1 MKIGIVVDGDAESQA
16 LRLLTKRIDIED
28 VQLLAPAYANMQPKS
43 APGQIAQSAKSR
55 IDILLARKAN
65 KIVVLVDREDRDECP
80 PAFARQIKQAFAQL
94 GYDDITVVVKNR
106 TFENWLIADIDALKE
121 LSGLFS
127 VTRSFERTV
136 SPNKADNVGDAE
148 ALLKKIAIKR
158 RFHKRRDA
166 SAITAVQEA
175 LEMARNSR
183 SFRRFLRVVGHPQY
197 LTQSKKP

>member
-1 MKIGIVVDGDAESQA
+1 MKVGIVVDGDAESQA
-16 LRLLTKRIDIED
+16 LKLLMQRIEIEGVQWLKPAHAKMHPSSPPGRIARTAIKKVDIQRD
-28 VQLLAPAYANMQPKS
+28 RGADL
-43 APGQIAQSAKSR
+43 
-55 IDILLARKAN
+55 
-65 KIVVLVDREDRDECP
+65 IVVLIDREDRDECP

-148 ALLKKIAIKR
+148 ALLKKIAVKR
-158 RFHKRRDA
+158 RFHKRHDA
-166 SAITAVQEA
+166 SAITEKQQA
-175 LEMARNSR
+175 LEIARNSR

>member
-16 LRLLTKRIDIED
+16 LRLLTERIDIED

-55 IDILLARKAN
+55 IDIFLARKAD
-65 KIVVLVDREDRDECP
+65 KIVVLIDREDREECP
-80 PAFARQIKQAFAQL
+80 PEFARQLEQAFKRL
-94 GYDDITVVVKNR
+94 GYDDIPVVIKNR

-136 SPNKADNVGDAE
+136 SPNKADTVGDAE
-148 ALLKKIAIKR
+148 ALLKKIAVKR

-166 SAITAVQEA
+166 NAITAVQEA

>member
-1 MKIGIVVDGDAESQA
+1 MKIGIVVEGKAESQA
-16 LRLLTKRIDIED
+16 LKLLTRRIKIEG
-28 VQLLAPAYANMQPKS
+28 VQLLAPAYADMQPKS
-43 APGQIAQSAKSR
+43 EPDQIAG
-55 IDILLARKAN
+55 KAI
-65 KIVVLVDREDRDECP
+65 KQVKIQRTRGADLIVVLIDRENREECP
-80 PAFARQIKQAFAQL
+80 PEFARQLEQAFKRL
-94 GYDDITVVVKNR
+94 GYDNIRVVIKNR
-106 TFENWLIADIDALKE
+106 TFENWLIADIDALKK

-127 VTRSFERTV
+127 VTRSFEKTV
-136 SPNKADNVGDAE
+136 SPNKADTVGDAE
-148 ALLKKIAIKR
+148 ALLKKIAVNH